1 MPLSDAQG
9 TVSVKDAYPHNS
21 TLLRVYLYYRF
32 VLGSLLFTL
41 FFSSLAADVVGENH
55 PKLFHWTTLSYAG
68 ICLATLITIRVDSLQ
83 KSVNRIFAFLIIDL
97 IAILLMVHA
106 SGGIESG
113 LGYLFLVSTAI
124 ASMFLRAQLCLAFA
138 ALTSLFVIGETLYL
152 SQMKVI
158 DSQEIFSAGVLGL
171 LIFATALAFQ
181 YLTNKIRASD
191 IEAASQAQYAE
202 HLQQLAQSIVAR
214 MRTGIIAVDA
224 QNYVELINESAIQL
238 LGLPPAG
245 LYSHRQLETFCNLAV
260 PLKSWREGAEPTASR
275 HHQVRGGQEVRINF
289 ASLDTGAEAR
299 TLLFLEDHR
308 MLAQQAQQLKLASLG
323 RLTASIAHEVR
334 NPLGA
339 ISHAAQLLSESSQI
353 HNNDLRLT
361 EIIYQHSR
369 RVNQII
375 ENTLVLSRRRNPNPE
390 VIKLR
395 NWLPRFA
402 SDYTAGKEAEIT
414 LKIDSL
420 DIVAKIDPVQL
431 AQVLTN
437 LCDNG
442 LRYSRLATGRAHVE
456 LKAGMADSGDTSYLA
471 VIDDGPGVSDDQLQ
485 QIFDPFFTTDEQ
497 GSGLGLY
504 ISQELCEINQA
515 SLHYQRT
522 SDNKS
527 CFRIDFSHHQ
537 RIF

>member
-1 MPLSDAQG
+1 MKAMYL
-9 TVSVKDAYPHNS
+9 HNS
-21 TLLRVYLYYRF
+21 ALMRVYLYYRF
-32 VLGSLLFTL
+32 VLGSLLFTMFISGLATDVLGNSYQEL
-41 FFSSLAADVVGENH
+41 FY
-55 PKLFHWTTLSYAG
+55 WTALTYAG
-68 ICLATLITIRVDSLQ
+68 ISLATLTIVRVDSLQ
-83 KSVNRIFAFLIIDL
+83 TSVNRIFAFLIIDL

-138 ALTSLFVIGETLYL
+138 ALTSLFVIGEALYL
-152 SQMKVI
+152 SQMEII
-158 DSQEIFSAGVLGL
+158 DNQDIFSAGVLGL
-171 LIFATALAFQ
+171 LIFGTALAFQ

-191 IEAASQAQYAE
+191 IEAAVQAKYAE
-202 HLQQLAQSIVAR
+202 HLQRLAQLIVAR
-214 MRTGIIAVDA
+214 MRTGIIVVDS
-224 QNYVELINESAIQL
+224 QNQVELINESAIQL

-245 LYSHRQLETFCNLAV
+245 TYNHRKLESFCNLAT
-260 PLKSWREGAEPTASR
+260 PLQSWRDCAEPTASR

-289 ASLDTGAEAR
+289 APLDTGADAR

-339 ISHAAQLLSESSQI
+339 ISHAAQLLSESSHI
-353 HNNDLRLT
+353 HEDDLRLT

-390 VIKLR
+390 VIKLGS
-395 NWLPRFA
+395 WLPRFV
-402 SDYTAGKEAEIT
+402 SDYEAGKEAEI
-414 LKIDSL
+414 SL
-420 DIVAKIDPVQL
+420 TFESPDIVAKIDPVQL
-431 AQVLTN
+431 NQILTN

-442 LRYSRLATGRAHVE
+442 LRYSRLQTGRAHVL
-456 LKAGMADSGDTSYLA
+456 LKAGMAGNGETSYLA
-471 VIDDGPGVSDDQLQ
+471 VIDDGPGVTDEQLQ